1 VPGVA
6 ALSLCGMVPPV
17 AAGDPVP
24 PIAAKATGDE
34 PISNAAA
41 TAKPAELIRI
51 ALLPLLL
58 AADIEQTS
66 RLPLGIATT

>member
-1 VPGVA
+1 VA
-6 ALSLCGMVPPV
+6 VLSLCGIVAPV

-24 PIAAKATGDE
+24 PIAANATGVE

-58 AADIEQTS
+58 AADIKQTS
-66 RLPLGIATT
+66 RLPFGIATI